1 MKSGTFVFIGAK
13 GGVGTST
20 LAYELAKQM
29 TSKAS
34 AAIVDADFSGRR
46 SIAVLSGATRE
57 LDASRGEREIG
68 VHRTGGLTTV
78 ELTDSYDMALALDFN
93 AVDQMADELAEGYAA
108 IYVDAPQPFSA
119 AIRGFVCRAY
129 RFLIVVEPDLLGLTG
144 ARAMLNELVRFG
156 VPKARVAAVMDW
168 HTGKP
173 QISRSELEKVLGLEV
188 AGEIPPQNDRQFRRA
203 IEALNSYLLHVPEL
217 PPIEQLKPSIR
228 APLGERRR
236 DNLRVFSLSDPVVP
250 PSETPAPRSAPKRDP
265 QEAVRNLIKTQIHEE
280 LGKRLDF
287 VQASHVQDDAQKLS
301 ELRAKIDE
309 LTREVIAERTDVGG
323 PEEASQL
330 RREVIDEALGFG
342 PLEDLLRDGT
352 ISEIMVNGPHKIYVE
367 RKGKLELTTK
377 QFTDNRQLR
386 LVIDRI
392 IAPIGRRIDESV
404 PMVDARL
411 ADGSRVNAIIE
422 PLSLKGPTLTIRR
435 FGTKRLAVDDLVRLG
450 ALNDPM
456 VQFLSACIRSRMNIV
471 VSGGT
476 GSGKTTLLNILSG
489 FIPQDERIV
498 TIEDAAEL
506 LLDQPHVVSLESRP
520 SNIENRGEIKIRDLV
535 RNSLR
540 MRPDR
545 IVVGECR
552 GAEALDMLQA
562 MNTGHDGSLTTIHAN
577 TSRDA
582 MSRIETLVLMAGFD
596 LPVRAIR
603 EQIASAI
610 DLVIQSARLRDGS
623 RKIVSISE
631 VVGMEGDVVTMQD
644 VVKYSMHGVNED
656 GSVIGNFEY
665 TGVQPHS
672 LRRFD
677 EAGVEFDVRKLS
689 EMPSTAALW

>member
-1 MKSGTFVFIGAK
+1 MKSAAFVFIGAK

-20 LAYELAKQM
+20 LAYELAKSL
-29 TSKAS
+29 TNKGN
-34 AAIVDADFSGRR
+34 AALVDADFSGRR
-46 SIAVLSGATRE
+46 SVAVLSGKTRE
-57 LDASRGEREIG
+57 LDASRSEREVA
-68 VHRTGGLTTV
+68 VHRSGGLTTI
-78 ELTDSYDMALALDFN
+78 ELTDSYDMALALNLD
-93 AVDQMADELAEGYAA
+93 AVDQLADELAEGYAL

-119 AIRGFVCRAY
+119 AIRSFVCRAY

-156 VPKARVAAVMDW
+156 VPKTRIVAVMDW
-168 HTGKP
+168 HVGKP
-173 QISRSELEKVLGLEV
+173 EISKNEVEKILGTDVV
-188 AGEIPPQNDRQFRRA
+188 AEIPPKNDRQFHRA
-203 IEALNSYLLHVPEL
+203 VEALNAYLLAVPEAG
-217 PPIEQLKPSIR
+217 PIESLKPSVR
-228 APLGERRR
+228 APLSERRR
-236 DNLRVFSLSDPVVP
+236 ENRRVFSLNDPLM
-250 PSETPAPRSAPKRDP
+250 PANQSH
-265 QEAVRNLIKTQIHEE
+265 AVRDVDAGEAARNAIKTQIHDE

-287 VQASHVQDDAQKLS
+287 VQASHVHNDAQKLA
-301 ELRAKIDE
+301 ELRVKIDE
-309 LTREVIAERTDVGG
+309 LTRSIIAERSDVGS
-323 PEEASQL
+323 PEDSTRL

-342 PLEDLLRDGT
+342 PLEDLLSDES
-352 ISEIMVNGPHKIYVE
+352 ISEIMVNGPNKVYVE
-367 RKGKLELTTK
+367 RKGKIELTSK

-435 FGTKRLAVDDLVRLG
+435 FGTKRLQVADLLRLG
-450 ALNDPM
+450 ALNEPM
-456 VQFLSACIRSRMNIV
+456 VHFLRACIQSRMNIV

-489 FIPQDERIV
+489 FIPPDERIV

-520 SNIENRGEIKIRDLV
+520 ANIEDRGEVKIRDLV

-562 MNTGHDGSLTTIHAN
+562 MNTGHDGSLTTLHAN
-577 TSRDA
+577 SARDA
-582 MSRIETLVLMAGFD
+582 MSRIETLVMMAGFD

-603 EQIASAI
+603 EQIASAV
-610 DLVIQSARLRDGS
+610 DLVVQSARLRDGS
-623 RKIVSISE
+623 RKIVSICE
-631 VVGMEGDVVTMQD
+631 IVGMEGDVVTMQE
-644 VVKYSMHGVNED
+644 VVKYTMHGVNED
-656 GSVIGNFEY
+656 GSVIGKFEY

-677 EAGVEFDVRKLS
+677 ESGTSFDTRELS
-689 EMPSTAALW
+689 EMPSAGALW

>member
-1 MKSGTFVFIGAK
+1 MKSAVFVLIGAK

-20 LAYELAKQM
+20 LAYELAKTM
-29 TSKAS
+29 APKAS
-34 AAIVDADFSGRR
+34 AALVDADFSGRR
-46 SIAVLSGATRE
+46 SIAVLSKATRE
-57 LDASRGEREIG
+57 FDASRGEHEIA
-68 VHRTGGLTTV
+68 VHRTGGLTMV
-78 ELTDSYDMALALDFN
+78 ELTDSYDMALALDCD
-93 AVDQMADELAEGYAA
+93 AVDRMADELNEGYAA
-108 IYVDAPQPFSA
+108 VYVDAPQPFSA
-119 AIRGFVCRAY
+119 AIRSFVCRAA
-129 RFLIVVEPDLLGLTG
+129 RFLVVVEPDLLGLTG

-156 VPKARVAAVMDW
+156 VPKGRIAVVTDT
-168 HTGKP
+168 HAGKP
-173 QISRSELEKVLGLEV
+173 QISRAEVEKVLGAGV
-188 AGEIPPQNDRQFRRA
+188 AGEIPPQSDRQFRRA
-203 IEALNSYLLHVPEL
+203 VEALNAYLLQVPEQ
-217 PPIEQLKPSIR
+217 PPIESLRPSAR

-236 DNLRVFSLSDPVVP
+236 ENLQAFSLSDPLLP
-250 PSETPAPRSAPKRDP
+250 PSAMPENRIVAADP
-265 QEAVRNLIKTQIHEE
+265 HEAVRNLMKTQVHEE

-287 VQASHVQDDAQKLS
+287 VQASHVHNDAQKLA
-301 ELRAKIDE
+301 ELRLKIDE
-309 LTREVIAERTDVGG
+309 LTREIIAERSDVGG
-323 PEEASQL
+323 PEEAARL
-330 RREVIDEALGFG
+330 RREIIDEALGFG
-342 PLEDLLRDGT
+342 PLEDLLRDDS

-386 LVIDRI
+386 MVIDRI

-422 PLSLKGPTLTIRR
+422 PLALKGPTLTIRR
-435 FGTKRLAVDDLVRLG
+435 FGTKRLQVEDLLRLG

-456 VQFLSACIRSRMNIV
+456 VQFLRACIQSRMNIV

-489 FIPQDERIV
+489 FIPSNERIV

-506 LLDQPHVVSLESRP
+506 LLNQPHVVSLESRP
-520 SNIENRGEIKIRDLV
+520 ANIENRGEVKIRDLV

-577 TSRDA
+577 SGRDA
-582 MSRIETLVLMAGFD
+582 MSRVETLVLMAGFD

-603 EQIASAI
+603 EQIASAV
-610 DLVIQSARLRDGS
+610 DLVVQSARLRDGS
-623 RKIVSISE
+623 RKIVSICE
-631 VVGMEGDVVTMQD
+631 IVGMEGDVVTMQE
-644 VVKYSMHGVNED
+644 VVKYAQHGLNED
-656 GSVIGNFEY
+656 GSVIGSFEY

-677 EAGVEFDVRKLS
+677 EAGVTFDVRSLS
-689 EMPSTAALW
+689 AMPAAGVLW